1 MSGWLWVSLFVA
13 SGCSAPVADAG
24 PSAAVP
30 SVAQPAAVQTAAAQ
44 PATAQPATAQPAA
57 HPGQITFVEPDGSEQ
72 IKPAAGVPESIRWAT
87 VEGARVPVVRIVRTG
102 TGGFMEITRYGPK
115 GQFIDVTATVRPSPK

>member
-1 MSGWLWVSLFVA
+1 MSGWLWASLLVV

-30 SVAQPAAVQTAAAQ
+30 SAQPAAVKSA
-44 PATAQPATAQPAA
+44 PAQPAA

-72 IKPAAGVPESIRWAT
+72 IKPAAAVPESIRWAT
-87 VEGARVPVVRIVRTG
+87 VDGARVPVVRIVRTG
-102 TGGFMEITRYGPK
+102 TNGFIEITRYGPDR
-115 GQFIDVTATVRPSPK
+115 QFIDVTATAKPPPR